1 MESNKEVRTFLSSS
15 DQMDTGQRMRPAVAR
30 AAAVCPVE
38 IAISIVGGAWKMT
51 AVKYLRQRPHRFGEL
66 QRAIGTVTA
75 RVLTRQL
82 RELEADGIIDRTVY
96 AEVPPRVV
104 YSLTELGE
112 SLGVLVD
119 DLDAWGQQYAQCRP
133 R

>member
-1 MESNKEVRTFLSSS
+1 
-15 DQMDTGQRMRPAVAR
+15 MDTEQRMRPAVAR
-30 AAAVCPVE
+30 AATVCPVE

-51 AVKYLRQRPHRFGEL
+51 AVKHLRQRPHRFGEL
-66 QRAIGTVTA
+66 QRAIGTVTS

-82 RELEADGIIDRTVY
+82 RELEADGIINRTVY

-112 SLGVLVD
+112 SLGILVE
-119 DLDAWGQQYAQCRP
+119 DLDAWGQKYEQTFG
-133 R
+133 